1 MFINFSWSFWPS
13 CPFYWRQ
20 KLTNYRRFYIF
31 DIFQKISYIFMQFIF
46 ESDKTPNHVP
56 TPLNQ
61 NSFFHT
67 QCKRIFSHLQR
78 LYCSLWLQKRH
89 THQSPHK
96 DAEMQI
102 SYIILLTKI
111 NRDVVIGQNSN
122 YTVSFCVKY
131 KQTDSSVT
139 QHTPTEHNIAIM
151 HEVFLKLYDRYRML
165 LQLGYITGHQVN
177 ENSRIGNCF
186 RIHYH
191 LVILNLG
198 PSAPPPQKKEKEFV
212 IKM

>member
-1 MFINFSWSFWPS
+1 MFKNFSWSFWPS

-20 KLTNYRRFYIF
+20 KLTNN
-31 DIFQKISYIFMQFIF
+31 DIFRKFHIFSCSLYLSLIKLQIMSQHLWIKTVSSTLNVSAFFRIYSDCTVHCGCRRDIHINHLTKIS
-46 ESDKTPNHVP
+46 
-56 TPLNQ
+56 
-61 NSFFHT
+61 
-67 QCKRIFSHLQR
+67 R
-78 LYCSLWLQKRH
+78 
-89 THQSPHK
+89 
-96 DAEMQI
+96 DADI
-102 SYIILLTKI
+102 YIILLTKI

-122 YTVSFCVKY
+122 YTVSFCVIIY
-131 KQTDSSVT
+131 FPDWPASVT

-177 ENSRIGNCF
+177 KTPELGIVLEYTT
-186 RIHYH
+186 I
-191 LVILNLG
+191 LILNLG